1 MPRQQGM
8 PILESFD
15 AATWSLK
22 LACYAEKLLAK
33 RRETC

>member
-15 AATWSLK
+15 AATWSLQ
-22 LACYAEKLLAK
+22 LACYAEELLAK
-33 RRETC
+33 GRDNC